1 MTCVAGLC
9 IGLES
14 KMIPIIRLR
23 REEHFWLIHAGGLSA
38 KRVLDWF
45 GEFKTIAA
53 GEAMRFDDWFALLV
67 DGYGYGLHKVR
78 FRFRDEHFLG
88 RR

>member
-1 MTCVAGLC
+1 
-9 IGLES
+9 
-14 KMIPIIRLR
+14 
-23 REEHFWLIHAGGLSA
+23 
-38 KRVLDWF
+38 
-45 GEFKTIAA
+45 
-53 GEAMRFDDWFALLV
+53 MRFDDWFALLV